1 MFLHASLMMIS
12 IPLDD
17 ELQRFTRS
25 GVLSIG
31 VDEVGRGCLA
41 GPVVAGAVMFD
52 WSKIDEIR
60 NLAEHFVIRDSK
72 TLPRER
78 RRSTAEAIRGA
89 ALAVAVAEVGS
100 AEIDEMNI
108 LQATLKAMKNAVE
121 SLEKAGIA
129 LVDGNQRIPNLL
141 MVQETIIGGDAKIFS
156 IAAASI
162 IAKEYRDTLMEK
174 FDLEFPG
181 YDFSSHKGYGTK
193 AHQVAIRSIGLS
205 SIHRKT
211 FWHG

>member
-1 MFLHASLMMIS
+1 MMIS

-17 ELQRFTRS
+17 ELQRFTSS
-25 GVLSIG
+25 GILSIG

-78 RRSTAEAIRGA
+78 RRSAAEAIRNV
-89 ALAVAVAEVGS
+89 ALAVAVAEIDSVK
-100 AEIDEMNI
+100 IDEMNI
-108 LQATLKAMKNAVE
+108 LQATLSAMKNAVE
-121 SLEKAGIA
+121 SLEKTGIV

-141 MVQETIIGGDAKIFS
+141 MAQETITGGDAKIFS

-162 IAKEYRDTLMEK
+162 VAKEYRDTLMEK